1 MLRKQLFKQAAVCV
15 LAAGMIMSNIPC
27 TQVNGIYASVDVTN
41 SVTVNL
47 SQRIQ
52 VVSADSKSVY
62 TNLYQHR
69 QTHMLYLVREIK
81 VSIATS

>member
-1 MLRKQLFKQAAVCV
+1 MLRKQLFKQVAVCV

-47 SQRIQ
+47 SQKIRERVCQ
-52 VVSADSKSVY
+52 DDFCKFSKFKYLSAEKTPNISCRHIS
-62 TNLYQHR
+62 
-69 QTHMLYLVREIK
+69 
-81 VSIATS
+81 

>member
-47 SQRIQ
+47 SQKIQ
-52 VVSADSKSVY
+52 VVSAVFKKCFIQIC
-62 TNLYQHR
+62 TNTDRH
-69 QTHMLYLVREIK
+69 ICF
-81 VSIATS
+81 I

>member
-47 SQRIQ
+47 SQKIQ
-52 VVSADSKSVY
+52 VQKVFY